1 MSCQN
6 LCQTLECAF
15 KLKVNLFNELLNQQC
30 TAGDNQ
36 IFIPEKIRFE
46 TEKGLSTFDICK
58 GNIAK
63 LMTPFLS

>member
-30 TAGDNQ
+30 AAGDNQ
-36 IFIPEKIRFE
+36 IFIPEKISFE
-46 TEKGLSTFDICK
+46 TEKGLLIFANAI
-58 GNIAK
+58 
-63 LMTPFLS
+63 LLS